1 MTFMHRLKRSVIIG
15 AVILVLAIT
24 AIIIFIAK
32 IPTPPSIDLA
42 KARVELNKAEVAKSK
57 QYAKY
62 QYIQAKNFY
71 DSAYLE
77 WKLQN
82 YHFIIKRNYSK
93 VRYYAH
99 ISYIHSK
106 ESKSLAIANSRD
118 ITKYLRKKILE
129 ISSFYEE
136 YDSLIR
142 NLPLNEDIKRNFHN
156 SVMACSEAK
165 VAFEIE
171 DLNMAMKKIV
181 ISEEKLEKTKF
192 SVSTEL
198 NEYFKKYRH
207 WKQASENAI
216 KSSKQKKN
224 TVIVVDK
231 FAKKCFVY
239 NKGNLKHVFNVELGK
254 NWIGTKKVRNDKA
267 TPEGVYR
274 VQKKLERSQTKYY
287 KALLINY
294 PNEEDEQRFKQ
305 AKKKGEIPKDAN
317 IGGLIEI
324 HGDGGKGAN
333 WTNGCVAL
341 RNEDM
346 DHLYDLVKNGTQVV
360 IVGSL
365 SKLSDIIDF

>member
-1 MTFMHRLKRSVIIG
+1 MRRMKRRVIIS
-15 AVILVLAIT
+15 AAILVIT
-24 AIIIFIAK
+24 ITGIIIFIAK

-42 KARVELNKAEVAKSK
+42 KARVELNKAEVARSK

-62 QYIQAKNFY
+62 QYQQAKNFY
-71 DSAYLE
+71 DSAFWE
-77 WKLQN
+77 WKKQN
-82 YHFIIKRNYSK
+82 YRFILKRNYTK

-99 ISYIHSK
+99 ISYLHSK

-118 ITKYLRKKILE
+118 IAKYLKKKYSELD
-129 ISSFYEE
+129 SFYNE

-142 NLPLNEDIKRNFHN
+142 NLPLDENIKRNFHN
-156 SVMACSEAK
+156 SVMAFKESKEAFK
-165 VAFEIE
+165 IE
-171 DLNMAMKKIV
+171 DLNMAMKKIAS
-181 ISEEKLEKTKF
+181 SEEKLEKTKY
-192 SVSTEL
+192 SVSSEL
-198 NEYFKKYRH
+198 TEYFKKYRH

-216 KSSKQKKN
+216 KSSRQKKN

-239 NKGNLKHVFNVELGK
+239 NKGNLKHVFSVELGK
-254 NWIGTKKVRNDKA
+254 NWIGDKKVKNDKA
-267 TPEGVYR
+267 TPEGVYKIK
-274 VQKKLERSQTKYY
+274 KKLDRSQTKYY

-294 PNEEDEQRFKQ
+294 PNEEDEERFRL
-305 AKKKGEIPKDAN
+305 AKKRGEIPKDAN

-333 WTNGCVAL
+333 WTEGCVAL

-346 DHLYDLVKNGTQVV
+346 DRLFDLAKNGTEVV

-365 SKLSDIIDF
+365 AKLSDIIDF